1 MQTETNPPNVSN
13 KQVELLVLPVW
24 KYGWVVGKDSFLVS
38 KTKCLAC
45 GVRTILE
52 VHTAKEAEKDLSNDG
67 GICAP
72 CLKACGVQVSCEG
85 TEVSR
90 NAWMPNFRPFMY
102 SLDGGMQS

>member
-72 CLKACGVQVSCEG
+72 CEG